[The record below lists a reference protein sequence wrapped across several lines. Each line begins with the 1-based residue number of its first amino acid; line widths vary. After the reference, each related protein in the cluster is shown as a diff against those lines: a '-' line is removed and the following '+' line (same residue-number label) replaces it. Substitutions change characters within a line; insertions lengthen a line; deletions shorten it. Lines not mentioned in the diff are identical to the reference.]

1 MFFIIPYLDGIA
13 INSNGHTL
21 VLVVYRTVPHTN
33 EAVTTGRGEGLASCH
48 SNTGTFGDIGTS
60 RTPLGTLGRT
70 TPPPDWGTAGG
81 RGGTFSVPLLLPT
94 DGYTEDG
101 IDSNTCYS
109 SIPTRMKERRHYMYM
124 YVYNVTNTHTQ
135 INLHVHVH
143 RISLSLPLPLS
154 LSLPP
159 PCTCTCTFNHANTT
173 FKISITVHV

>member
-33 EAVTTGRGEGLASCH
+33 EAVTKGRGEGLASCH

-60 RTPLGTLGRT
+60 HTPLGTLGRT

-81 RGGTFSVPLLLPT
+81 RGETFSVPLLLPT

-101 IDSNTCYS
+101 IDSNTFYS

-124 YVYNVTNTHTQ
+124 YVYNVTKTHTHKSTYMYMY
-135 INLHVHVH
+135 IVSLSPFLFLFLSPPPVHVHVH
-143 RISLSLPLPLS
+143 L
-154 LSLPP
+154 
-159 PCTCTCTFNHANTT
+159 
-173 FKISITVHV
+173 ITLTQHSKLV